1 MRFFNTEGPVRPD
14 DHYAI
19 QSLDRMDIDELLA
32 LIRAKRYFVLHA
44 PRQTGKTS
52 ALIALRDLLNSGE
65 VGNFRCVNVGVGQ
78 VARDDTAR
86 GIRAIL
92 GSLSENAQELG
103 DDYPGS
109 VWQDILASMGPES
122 ALNVLLA
129 RWSRAGP
136 TPLVLLVDEID
147 SLVGDTLLS
156 VLRQLRAGYEKR
168 PGGFPQSVVLCG
180 VRDIRD
186 YRIRSSTGEVIAG
199 GSPFNVA
206 AKSLR
211 MGDFTEAETRALM
224 AQHMEETGQRFSS
237 SALDSVWTQ
246 TRGQPW
252 LVNALCAGAC
262 FDNKA
267 GRDRSRAIE
276 VDDIYAAREELI
288 LSRRTHLDQLAH
300 KLEEERVRRVVEP
313 LLSGGGAR
321 YQARDLEYVRD
332 LGLLAPDS
340 PPRMA
345 NPIYREV
352 VPRELGYVL
361 QDSLDVQAAWYVDG
375 DGGLNMDK
383 LLTAFGTFFGEHS
396 EHWLGR
402 FGEYPE
408 AGPQLILQAYLQ
420 RVVNGGGR
428 IEREYGLGRGR
439 TDLLV
444 LWPREAGQPSELW
457 ERFVVEC
464 KVLRDSDRK
473 SLAWTVERGVEQTL
487 GYMKKCGAEG
497 RASGG
502 DRPPYRRGGAPG
514 RWGRDG
520 WKRTPAGRARG
531 GGLDVVAPG
540 SRIGPTGSGHGGP
553 NTEFLTLPPAAH
565 LAHEAAHHP
574 LVGLA
579 QLPVPE
585 PAKRPGNEFVARAA
599 LQGLDLDWLGAGE
612 ERADLG
618 HGPYS
623 VGLKHHEH
631 LLMMPRSGPLQ
642 AHLTLESPVP
652 LQAHVSLEKARRS
665 AHSRFSDTL
674 PIVPPRQGGIGA
686 GGCP

>member
-1 MRFFNTEGPVRPD
+1 MRFFNTAGPMRPD
-14 DHYAI
+14 EHYAI
-19 QSLDRMDIDELLA
+19 PPLDRVDVDELLS
-32 LIRAKRYFVLHA
+32 LIRAKQYFVLHA

-52 ALIALRDLLNSGE
+52 ALIALRDLLNRGE
-65 VGNFRCVNVGVGQ
+65 VGHFRCVNVNVEPAQ

-92 GSLSENAQELG
+92 GSLAENAQELG
-103 DDYPGS
+103 DDYPEE
-109 VWQDILASMGPES
+109 VWPDILAKVGPDN
-122 ALNVLLA
+122 ALKRLLA
-129 RWSRAGP
+129 RWCRADP

-168 PGGFPQSVVLCG
+168 PEGFPQSVVLCG

-186 YRIRSSTGEVIAG
+186 YRIRSSAGEVIAG

-224 AQHMEETGQRFSS
+224 AQHTEETGQRFSP
-237 SALDSVWTQ
+237 SAQEAVWTQ

-267 GRDRSRAIE
+267 GRDRSRPIE

-300 KLEEERVRRVVEP
+300 KLEEARVRRVVEP
-313 LLSGGGAR
+313 LLSGGEVR
-321 YQARDLEYVRD
+321 HHARDLEYVRD

-345 NPIYREV
+345 NPIYAEV

-361 QDSLDVQAAWYVDG
+361 QDSLDVRVAWYVDD
-375 DGGLNMDK
+375 DGRLDMTK
-383 LLTAFGTFFGEHS
+383 LLSAFGTFFGEHA
-396 EHWLGR
+396 EHWLDHLEKYR
-402 FGEYPE
+402 E

-444 LWPREAGQPSELW
+444 LWPREAGQPSDLW

-473 SLAWTVERGVEQTL
+473 SLEWTIERGMEQTL
-487 GYMKKCGAEG
+487 GYMKKCGAEEGHLVVIDRRSEERRRNDGEAGGNEQRREGEEVRSERRQDG
-497 RASGG
+497 RAVTV
-502 DRPPYRRGGAPG
+502 
-514 RWGRDG
+514 W
-520 WKRTPAGRARG
+520 
-531 GGLDVVAPG
+531 
-540 SRIGPTGSGHGGP
+540 
-553 NTEFLTLPPAAH
+553 
-565 LAHEAAHHP
+565 
-574 LVGLA
+574 
-579 QLPVPE
+579 
-585 PAKRPGNEFVARAA
+585 A
-599 LQGLDLDWLGAGE
+599 L
-612 ERADLG
+612 
-618 HGPYS
+618 
-623 VGLKHHEH
+623 
-631 LLMMPRSGPLQ
+631 
-642 AHLTLESPVP
+642 
-652 LQAHVSLEKARRS
+652 
-665 AHSRFSDTL
+665 
-674 PIVPPRQGGIGA
+674 
-686 GGCP
+686 

>member
-1 MRFFNTEGPVRPD
+1 MAPPEVTTLRVWLDTAGATVRGKCHNRSMRFFNTAGPVRLD

-19 QSLDRMDIDELLA
+19 PPLDRVDVDELLA
-32 LIRAKRYFVLHA
+32 LIRAKQYFVLHA

-65 VGNFRCVNVGVGQ
+65 AGNFRCVDVNVEVGQ
-78 VARDDTAR
+78 VARDDVAE
-86 GIRAIL
+86 GMRAVL
-92 GSLSENAQELG
+92 SSLAMSAELLG
-103 DDYPGS
+103 DDSLEGIWPDTLVKAG
-109 VWQDILASMGPES
+109 ANN
-122 ALNVLLA
+122 ALRQVLA
-129 RWSRAGP
+129 RWCVANP

-156 VLRQLRAGYEKR
+156 VLRQLRAGYQQR

-224 AQHMEETGQRFSS
+224 AQHTEETGQRFSS

-252 LVNALCAGAC
+252 LVNALCAGTC
-262 FDNKA
+262 FDDKA
-267 GRDRSRAIE
+267 GRDRSRVIE
-276 VDDIYAAREELI
+276 VDDVYAAREELI

-300 KLEEERVRRVVEP
+300 KLEEARVRRVVEP
-313 LLSGGGAR
+313 LLSGGEV
-321 YQARDLEYVRD
+321 QHHARDLEYVRD

-345 NPIYREV
+345 NPIYAEV

-361 QDSLDVQAAWYVDG
+361 QDSLDVQAAWYVDD

-420 RVVNGGGR
+420 RVVSGGGR

-444 LWPREAGQPSELW
+444 LWPRESGQPSDLW

-464 KVLRDSDRK
+464 KVLRDSARK
-473 SLAWTVERGVEQTL
+473 SLEWTVEQGVKQTL
-487 GYMKKCGAEG
+487 GYMAKCRAEEG
-497 RASGG
+497 HLVVI
-502 DRPPYRRGGAPG
+502 DRRSEERR
-514 RWGRDG
+514 
-520 WKRTPAGRARG
+520 RTEERRH
-531 GGLDVVAPG
+531 
-540 SRIGPTGSGHGGP
+540 GHG
-553 NTEFLTLPPAAH
+553 E
-565 LAHEAAHHP
+565 
-574 LVGLA
+574 
-579 QLPVPE
+579 
-585 PAKRPGNEFVARAA
+585 
-599 LQGLDLDWLGAGE
+599 
-612 ERADLG
+612 
-618 HGPYS
+618 
-623 VGLKHHEH
+623 
-631 LLMMPRSGPLQ
+631 
-642 AHLTLESPVP
+642 
-652 LQAHVSLEKARRS
+652 
-665 AHSRFSDTL
+665 
-674 PIVPPRQGGIGA
+674 A
-686 GGCP
+686 GGSERRHDGHEVAVWML

>member
-1 MRFFNTEGPVRPD
+1 MRFFNTEGPVRLD
-14 DHYAI
+14 EHYAI
-19 QSLDRMDIDELLA
+19 QPLERVDIDELLG

-52 ALIALRDLLNSGE
+52 ALIALRDLLNRGE
-65 VGNFRCVNVGVGQ
+65 AGNFRCVDVNVEVGQ

-92 GSLSENAQELG
+92 GSLADSALLLG
-103 DDYPGS
+103 DDYPTG
-109 VWQDILASMGPES
+109 VWLDVLADMGPEN
-122 ALNVLLA
+122 ALKGLLT
-129 RWSRAGP
+129 RWCMANP

-156 VLRQLRAGYEKR
+156 VLRQLRAGYQQR

-224 AQHMEETGQRFSS
+224 AQHTEETGQRFSAA
-237 SALDSVWTQ
+237 ALDSVWTQ

-267 GRDRSRAIE
+267 GRDRSRPIE
-276 VDDIYAAREELI
+276 VDDVYAAREELI

-313 LLSGGGAR
+313 LLSGGEVQH
-321 YQARDLEYVRD
+321 QARDLEYVRD

-340 PPRMA
+340 PPRIA

-361 QDSLDVQAAWYVDG
+361 QDSLDVQVAWYVDD
-375 DGGLNMDK
+375 DGRLDMTK
-383 LLTAFGTFFGEHS
+383 LLTAFGTFFGEHA

-402 FGEYPE
+402 FGDYPE
-408 AGPQLILQAYLQ
+408 AGPQLILQSYLQ

-428 IEREYGLGRGR
+428 IEREYGLGWGR

-444 LWPREAGQPSELW
+444 LWPREAGQPSDLW

-487 GYMKKCGAEG
+487 GYMKKCGAEEGHLVVIDRRSEERRRSEGAEDRQDNDGEAGGNERRREGEEARSERRHDG
-497 RASGG
+497 RAVTV
-502 DRPPYRRGGAPG
+502 
-514 RWGRDG
+514 W
-520 WKRTPAGRARG
+520 
-531 GGLDVVAPG
+531 
-540 SRIGPTGSGHGGP
+540 
-553 NTEFLTLPPAAH
+553 
-565 LAHEAAHHP
+565 
-574 LVGLA
+574 
-579 QLPVPE
+579 
-585 PAKRPGNEFVARAA
+585 A
-599 LQGLDLDWLGAGE
+599 L
-612 ERADLG
+612 
-618 HGPYS
+618 
-623 VGLKHHEH
+623 
-631 LLMMPRSGPLQ
+631 
-642 AHLTLESPVP
+642 
-652 LQAHVSLEKARRS
+652 
-665 AHSRFSDTL
+665 
-674 PIVPPRQGGIGA
+674 
-686 GGCP
+686 

>member
-14 DHYAI
+14 EHYAI
-19 QSLDRMDIDELLA
+19 QPLERVDIDELLG

-52 ALIALRDLLNSGE
+52 ALIALRDLLNSGAA
-65 VGNFRCVNVGVGQ
+65 GNFRCVDVNVEVGQ

-92 GSLSENAQELG
+92 GSLADSALLLG
-103 DDYPGS
+103 DDYPTG
-109 VWQDILASMGPES
+109 VWLDVLADMGPEN
-122 ALNVLLA
+122 ALKGLLT
-129 RWSRAGP
+129 RWCVANP

-156 VLRQLRAGYEKR
+156 VLRQLRAGYQQR

-211 MGDFTEAETRALM
+211 MGDFTETETRALM
-224 AQHMEETGQRFSS
+224 AQHTEETGQRFSAA
-237 SALDSVWTQ
+237 ALDSVWTQ

-267 GRDRSRAIE
+267 GRDRSRTIE

-300 KLEEERVRRVVEP
+300 KLEEARVRRVVEP
-313 LLSGGGAR
+313 LLSGGEVQH
-321 YQARDLEYVRD
+321 QARDLEYVRD

-340 PPRMA
+340 PPRIA

-361 QDSLDVQAAWYVDG
+361 QDSLDVQVAWYVDD
-375 DGGLNMDK
+375 DGRLDMTK
-383 LLTAFGTFFGEHS
+383 LLTAFGTFFGEHA

-402 FGEYPE
+402 FGDYPE
-408 AGPQLILQAYLQ
+408 AGPQLILQSYLQ

-444 LWPREAGQPSELW
+444 LWPREVGQPSDLW

-487 GYMKKCGAEG
+487 GYMKKCGAEEGHLVVIDRRSEERRRSEGAEDRQGNDGEAGGNERRREGEEARSERRHDG
-497 RASGG
+497 RAVTV
-502 DRPPYRRGGAPG
+502 
-514 RWGRDG
+514 W
-520 WKRTPAGRARG
+520 
-531 GGLDVVAPG
+531 
-540 SRIGPTGSGHGGP
+540 
-553 NTEFLTLPPAAH
+553 
-565 LAHEAAHHP
+565 
-574 LVGLA
+574 
-579 QLPVPE
+579 
-585 PAKRPGNEFVARAA
+585 A
-599 LQGLDLDWLGAGE
+599 L
-612 ERADLG
+612 
-618 HGPYS
+618 
-623 VGLKHHEH
+623 
-631 LLMMPRSGPLQ
+631 
-642 AHLTLESPVP
+642 
-652 LQAHVSLEKARRS
+652 
-665 AHSRFSDTL
+665 
-674 PIVPPRQGGIGA
+674 
-686 GGCP
+686 

>member
-19 QSLDRMDIDELLA
+19 PPLDRVDVDELLA

-52 ALIALRDLLNSGE
+52 ALIALRDLLNSGKA
-65 VGNFRCVNVGVGQ
+65 GNFRCVHTNVEVGQ

-92 GSLSENAQELG
+92 SRLAMRARLLHDNFPHESWRAVLEASGPDDALG
-103 DDYPGS
+103 D
-109 VWQDILASMGPES
+109 
-122 ALNVLLA
+122 LLSNWCVA
-129 RWSRAGP
+129 NP

-156 VLRQLRAGYEKR
+156 VLRQLRAGYEQR
-168 PGGFPQSVVLCG
+168 PEGFPQSVVLCG

-224 AQHMEETGQRFSS
+224 AQHTEETGQRFSAA
-237 SALDSVWTQ
+237 ALDSVWTQ
-246 TRGQPW
+246 TQGQPW

-267 GRDRSRAIE
+267 GRDRSRTIE

-313 LLSGGGAR
+313 ILSGGEAR
-321 YQARDLEYVRD
+321 HEIRDLEYVRD
-332 LGLLAPDS
+332 LGLIDGNQ
-340 PPRMA
+340 PPRIA

-352 VPRELGYVL
+352 VPRELGYIL
-361 QDSLDVQAAWYVDG
+361 QSSLDQNPAWYVDD
-375 DGGLNMDK
+375 DGGLNMTK
-383 LLTAFGTFFGEHS
+383 LLTAFRTFFGEHS

-444 LWPREAGQPSELW
+444 LWPREPGQPSDLW

-473 SLAWTVERGVEQTL
+473 SLEWTVEEGVKQTL
-487 GYMKKCGAEG
+487 GYMKKCGAEEG
-497 RASGG
+497 HLVVIDRRAGAEE
-502 DRPPYRRGGAPG
+502 RRRSEGA
-514 RWGRDG
+514 
-520 WKRTPAGRARG
+520 
-531 GGLDVVAPG
+531 
-540 SRIGPTGSGHGGP
+540 
-553 NTEFLTLPPAAH
+553 E
-565 LAHEAAHHP
+565 
-574 LVGLA
+574 
-579 QLPVPE
+579 E
-585 PAKRPGNEFVARAA
+585 PRGNE
-599 LQGLDLDWLGAGE
+599 GEAGGSE
-612 ERADLG
+612 ERRQDG
-618 HGPYS
+618 CG
-623 VGLKHHEH
+623 VVIW
-631 LLMMPRSGPLQ
+631 
-642 AHLTLESPVP
+642 TL
-652 LQAHVSLEKARRS
+652 
-665 AHSRFSDTL
+665 
-674 PIVPPRQGGIGA
+674 
-686 GGCP
+686 

>member
-1 MRFFNTEGPVRPD
+1 MRFFNTEGPMRPD
-14 DHYAI
+14 EHYAI
-19 QSLDRMDIDELLA
+19 PPLDRVDVEELLG

-65 VGNFRCVNVGVGQ
+65 VGHFRCVNVNVEPAQ
-78 VARDDTAR
+78 VARDDVAR
-86 GIRAIL
+86 GIRAV
-92 GSLSENAQELG
+92 LSGLAMNARRLG
-103 DDYPGS
+103 DGYPDE
-109 VWQDILASMGPES
+109 VWPDVLAKAGPED
-122 ALNVLLA
+122 ALKELLA
-129 RWSRAGP
+129 RWCVANP

-156 VLRQLRAGYEKR
+156 VLRQLRAGYEQR
-168 PGGFPQSVVLCG
+168 PEGFPQSVVLCG

-224 AQHMEETGQRFSS
+224 AQHTEETGQRFSAA
-237 SALDSVWTQ
+237 ALDSVWTQ

-267 GRDRSRAIE
+267 GRDRSRTIE
-276 VDDIYAAREELI
+276 VDDVYAAREELI

-313 LLSGGGAR
+313 ILSGGEAR
-321 YQARDLEYVRD
+321 HEIRDLEYVRD
-332 LGLLAPDS
+332 LGLIDGNQ
-340 PPRMA
+340 PPRIA
-345 NPIYREV
+345 NPIYAEV
-352 VPRELGYVL
+352 VPRELGYIL
-361 QDSLDVQAAWYVDG
+361 QSSLDQNPAWYVDD
-375 DGGLNMDK
+375 DGGLNMTK
-383 LLTAFGTFFGEHS
+383 LLTAFRTFFGEHS

-402 FGEYPE
+402 FGDYPE

-444 LWPREAGQPSELW
+444 LWPREAGQPSDLW

-473 SLAWTVERGVEQTL
+473 SLAWTIEQGVKQTL
-487 GYMKKCGAEG
+487 GYMKQCGAEEG
-497 RASGG
+497 HLVVIDRRAGAEERRRSE
-502 DRPPYRRGGAPG
+502 DTEDRRGSEGE
-514 RWGRDG
+514 
-520 WKRTPAGRARG
+520 AG
-531 GGLDVVAPG
+531 G
-540 SRIGPTGSGHGGP
+540 S
-553 NTEFLTLPPAAH
+553 
-565 LAHEAAHHP
+565 
-574 LVGLA
+574 
-579 QLPVPE
+579 
-585 PAKRPGNEFVARAA
+585 
-599 LQGLDLDWLGAGE
+599 E
-612 ERADLG
+612 ERRQDG
-618 HGPYS
+618 RE
-623 VGLKHHEH
+623 VVVW
-631 LLMMPRSGPLQ
+631 
-642 AHLTLESPVP
+642 TL
-652 LQAHVSLEKARRS
+652 
-665 AHSRFSDTL
+665 
-674 PIVPPRQGGIGA
+674 
-686 GGCP
+686 